1 MATPLDSLGIV
12 HETDVLI
19 LGAGASG
26 CGAALS
32 ASRHGLRVLLA
43 DKGKLESCGSLGGGN
58 DHFMAVLNTDAPGD
72 TTETIVDF
80 YCTPTSG
87 YSPSQVRQWVEAM
100 PQMIEVLKS
109 LGIEFLHNA
118 DGSFYRTTGF
128 GQPGSWWTHI
138 NNGKYIK
145 RRLAGLIRSQG
156 VDVLEY
162 VQCTKILVQD
172 GKAIGAAGFHV
183 LDGTFHIIRAKIV
196 ISALGR
202 LNGRVSVNSSLNPFN
217 SAFSPFITGSQ
228 IALPY
233 EAGAQ
238 IITLDTEQEATLLPK
253 GWGCPGMNGIT
264 SSGAKGINALGQRY
278 MGKYHPMMEIGPR
291 YLLIQGTHRELTEG
305 NGPPFVLDLTHIDR
319 DILHHLQYDS
329 MPGDKETWNDYCAQ
343 AGIDFSAKPMEV
355 ELSEL
360 YINGIL
366 YLKDNFETRTVKG
379 LFGGSVFNDFSGSI
393 CSGYI
398 AGDHAARAAGSTYTE
413 LPEPDADELGREKRR
428 VFKPLG
434 VSDGIRQDKF
444 EAAVRQ
450 VMDYYMGYVRNEKGM
465 STALEKFALI
475 ESVEDTIMA
484 KKPAR
489 AFARARGHAPSADVP
504 AHHAGHAGTPGDR
517 AFRLPAHGLS
527 RHGSLAQQIA
537 CSGKGCL
544 RPQGFLGRGPAS
556 LTGNPPGSAPAPG
569 AARFPPQRGHQR
581 LQRRQNP
588 SFETR
593 SLECLQSLAEK
604 HPAFPYRTPA
614 TPDRAGRPPVNAA
627 ARRGTSFRK
636 WNGPLRTATRPSRW
650 NTCAPAIRFPA

>member
-183 LDGTFHIIRAKIV
+183 LDGTFHIIRAKTV

-319 DILHHLQYDS
+319 DILNHLQYDS

-465 STALEKFALI
+465 ATALEKFALI

-484 KKPAR
+484 KNLHELL
-489 AFARARGHAPSADVP
+489 RARGHAPSADVP

-604 HPAFPYRTPA
+604 QPAFPYRTPD

-627 ARRGTSFRK
+627 ARRGTPFRK

>member
-329 MPGDKETWNDYCAQ
+329 MPGDKETWNDYCVQ

-484 KKPAR
+484 KNLHELLR
-489 AFARARGHAPSADVP
+489 AHEAMHLLL
-504 AHHAGHAGTPGDR
+504 TC
-517 AFRLPAHGLS
+517 RLTTL
-527 RHGSLAQQIA
+527 
-537 CSGKGCL
+537 
-544 RPQGFLGRGPAS
+544 
-556 LTGNPPGSAPAPG
+556 
-569 AARFPPQRGHQR
+569 
-581 LQRRQNP
+581 
-588 SFETR
+588 
-593 SLECLQSLAEK
+593 
-604 HPAFPYRTPA
+604 
-614 TPDRAGRPPVNAA
+614 
-627 ARRGTSFRK
+627 
-636 WNGPLRTATRPSRW
+636 ATRERRETGRSVYRRTDYPDMDPSLNKLLVLEKDAYGPKAFW
-650 NTCAPAIRFPA
+650 AGAPQA